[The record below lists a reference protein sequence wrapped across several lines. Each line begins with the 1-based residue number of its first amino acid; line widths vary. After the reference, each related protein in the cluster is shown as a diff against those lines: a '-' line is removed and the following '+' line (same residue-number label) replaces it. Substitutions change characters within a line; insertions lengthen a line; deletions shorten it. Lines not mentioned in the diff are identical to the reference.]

1 MGICI
6 AINDDCGD
14 REGGLE
20 AASGRIL
27 ARAEDI
33 SSRFRCTESCFV
45 LVWVRDS
52 FNFTVYD
59 CKEQRFRVMSV
70 DLGEMHKRLG
80 AAIKV
85 QP

>member
-1 MGICI
+1 MVFCTMVG
-6 AINDDCGD
+6 
-14 REGGLE
+14 
-20 AASGRIL
+20 SFT
-27 ARAEDI
+27 
-33 SSRFRCTESCFV
+33 SSF
-45 LVWVRDS
+45 VRDS

>member
-1 MGICI
+1 MTTAVIVKV
-6 AINDDCGD
+6 AWK
-14 REGGLE
+14 RPVEGYLRGQK
-20 AASGRIL
+20 IL
-27 ARAEDI
+27 VRGSDAR
-33 SSRFRCTESCFV
+33 SRAFV